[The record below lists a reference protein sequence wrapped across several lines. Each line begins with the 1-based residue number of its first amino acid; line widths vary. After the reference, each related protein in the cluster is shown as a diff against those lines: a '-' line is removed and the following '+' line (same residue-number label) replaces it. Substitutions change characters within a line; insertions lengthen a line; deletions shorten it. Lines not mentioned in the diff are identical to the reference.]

1 MLGIYNFVTTKQQ
14 NMSVIGITEQE
25 LKEFME
31 EYHKE
36 IVIDEQA
43 PISDDFYTPI
53 LKPEDLNTL
62 DVYKKQL
69 DSIKAY
75 LPLE

>member
-36 IVIDEQA
+36 IVIEEQA
-43 PISDDFYTPI
+43 PVIDEFYTPH
-53 LKPEDLNTL
+53 LKPESLNTL

>member
-36 IVIDEQA
+36 IVIEEQA
-43 PISDDFYTPI
+43 PVSDDFYTPYP
-53 LKPEDLNTL
+53 KPESLNTL
-62 DVYKKQL
+62 EVYKKQL
-69 DSIKAY
+69 DSV
-75 LPLE
+75 

>member
-36 IVIDEQA
+36 IVIEEQVPVIDE
-43 PISDDFYTPI
+43 FYTPP
-53 LKPEDLNTL
+53 LKPESLNTL
-62 DVYKKQL
+62 EVYKKQL
-69 DSIKAY
+69 DSIKAHQS
-75 LPLE
+75 LE